1 MEEWRSGGVG
11 KMAANRCDDL
21 APALRTMKDD
31 GAAKLQGK
39 RELSLENLSHARGD
53 VAAFQAIKPDLANAS
68 SRVGEKLS
76 AKRGEKRGKR

>member
-1 MEEWRSGGVG
+1 
-11 KMAANRCDDL
+11 
-21 APALRTMKDD
+21 MKDD

-68 SRVGEKLS
+68 VWVAEKVGAQGGEK
-76 AKRGEKRGKR
+76 

>member
-1 MEEWRSGGVG
+1 MGEWRSGGVG
-11 KMAANRCDDL
+11 QMAANRCDDL

-68 SRVGEKLS
+68 VWVVEKVGAQGGEK
-76 AKRGEKRGKR
+76 

>member
-1 MEEWRSGGVG
+1 
-11 KMAANRCDDL
+11 MAANRCDDL

-53 VAAFQAIKPDLANAS
+53 VAAFQAIKPNFANTS
-68 SRVGEKLS
+68 VWVVEKLS
-76 AKRGEKRGKR
+76 AKRWKKLGVRD